1 MSWCLQCSI
10 LSIIGLSIFLIQYA
24 HRCLCSFH
32 ICSLTSL
39 STFEGMPY
47 FHVLVLLYLY
57 NHISAYDP
65 KYSRIICIGID
76 NRYSAINPSKF
87 FIHTSRR
94 CCNCY
99 HSHASTCKES
109 YELCKTCSNRAV
121 IVIMHKS
128 YLIS

>member
-87 FIHTSRR
+87 FIHTVLQFLHNHLLSSGS
-94 CCNCY
+94 CTKITFQKQY
-99 HSHASTCKES
+99 
-109 YELCKTCSNRAV
+109 YIFLF
-121 IVIMHKS
+121 
-128 YLIS
+128 

>member
-87 FIHTSRR
+87 FIHTVLQFLHNHLLSSVLVPKSPSR
-94 CCNCY
+94 NNITY
-99 HSHASTCKES
+99 FFFES
-109 YELCKTCSNRAV
+109 FEKLSSDKN
-121 IVIMHKS
+121 
-128 YLIS
+128 